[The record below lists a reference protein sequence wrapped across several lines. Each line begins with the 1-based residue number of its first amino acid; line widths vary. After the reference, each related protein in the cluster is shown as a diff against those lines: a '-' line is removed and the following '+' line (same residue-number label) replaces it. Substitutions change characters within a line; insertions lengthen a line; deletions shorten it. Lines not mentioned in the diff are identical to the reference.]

1 MIWDQIPKTRYVSLT
16 RLELGVLY
24 DVVAN
29 FNVGKKASILIYGK
43 MNLRLGKF
51 TLQGCDKI
59 KCKRLFAS
67 KYKENMLW

>member
-43 MNLRLGKF
+43 MNLRPGKF
-51 TLQGCDKI
+51 TL
-59 KCKRLFAS
+59 
-67 KYKENMLW
+67 